1 MLSTFAPSVA
11 LLTAALLFG
20 GMTFF
25 AALFAPAVFIR
36 LPADIA
42 GAFIR
47 GFFPWYYLA
56 CAVVALVAGL
66 AMLGVSS
73 IDAAAMLANAAGFVV
88 ARQILMPAI
97 NRARDAHAA
106 GDRTA
111 GRRFDQLHRTSVVLN
126 FVQLVAAAVLVVR
139 VGAA

>member
-1 MLSTFAPSVA
+1 MLSTLAPAFA
-11 LLTAALLFG
+11 LLAAALLFG

-36 LPADIA
+36 LPADTA

-56 CAVVALVAGL
+56 CAGVALVAGL
-66 AMLGVSS
+66 AMFGVSS
-73 IDAAAMLANAAGFVV
+73 IDAIAMLANAAGFVV

-97 NRARDAHAA
+97 NRARDAQAA
-106 GDRTA
+106 GDRAA
-111 GRRFDQLHRTSVVLN
+111 GRRFDRLHRASVILN
-126 FVQLVAAAVLVVR
+126 FAQLVATAVLVVR
-139 VGAA
+139 VGTA